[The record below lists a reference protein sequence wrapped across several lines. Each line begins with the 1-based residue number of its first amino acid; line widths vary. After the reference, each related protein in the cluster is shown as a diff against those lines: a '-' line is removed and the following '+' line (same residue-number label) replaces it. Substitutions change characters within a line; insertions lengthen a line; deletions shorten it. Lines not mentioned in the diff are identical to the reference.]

1 MNRPGFCSRSSK
13 ILEGFRD
20 AEMQQYTPEF
30 KDQAVRFVFESIEP
44 DESRKEA
51 CRRLASKVNVKEVTL
66 YNWVKAASPVTSNSP
81 GRGGQPDTINDLRA
95 QISGLKKEN
104 RELVRANE
112 ILKAASA
119 FSGRSSTANQRG
131 DRVRCCFFATHFSIE
146 PICRVLQVAGG
157 TAVRACFGRPIWPAR
172 SLMRC

>member
-1 MNRPGFCSRSSK
+1 MPK
-13 ILEGFRD
+13 
-20 AEMQQYTPEF
+20 MQQYTPEF

-131 DRVRCCFFATHFSIE
+131 DRVRCRFSRHVWSRADL
-146 PICRVLQVAGG
+146 PGVAG
-157 TAVRACFGRPIWPAR
+157 RQQRSACLSWAADFGPRDR
-172 SLMRC
+172 